1 MFIDERDLI
10 VRAGHGGDGVVAF
23 RREARIPRGG
33 PAGGDGGR
41 GGDVVLIADEQ
52 LTTFSDM
59 QGMLHIRA
67 AHGQPGRG
75 KKQHGSKGADR
86 EIPVPLGTSIYDAV
100 SGELLIDL
108 AEPGQRYVAAKGGAG
123 GKGNASFATALDQTP
138 RHATLGE
145 RTEER
150 RLRLHL
156 RLLADVGLVGLPN
169 AGKSTLL
176 SRLSEARPRVADYPF
191 TTLAPFLGIVELSG
205 FRRFVM
211 ADLPGLI
218 EGAHTGQGL
227 GDRFLRHVER
237 TRVLLHLVD
246 PHPVDESDPVENWK
260 TIRGE
265 LEAYGRGL
273 ADRPELIVLTKADLD
288 PPEGPPNPALS
299 RLSAVADR
307 QVYPISAVTGQG
319 LAALLEAVAE
329 ALATADAVPAV
340 PDAIEPVDVAEGG
353 AQEPPTED
361 VPDEG

>member
-10 VRAGHGGDGVVAF
+10 VRAGNGGDGVVAF

-33 PAGGDGGR
+33 PAGGNGGR
-41 GGDVVLIADEQ
+41 GGDVVLIADDQ
-52 LTTFSDM
+52 LTTFTDM
-59 QGMLHIRA
+59 QGTLHIRA

-75 KKQHGSKGADR
+75 KKQHGSKGADS
-86 EIPVPLGTSIYDAV
+86 EIRVPLGTSVYNAAT
-100 SGELLIDL
+100 GELLVDL
-108 AEPGQRYVAAKGGAG
+108 AEPGQRYVVAVGGVG
-123 GKGNASFATALDQTP
+123 GKGNASFATAIDQTP

-145 RTEER
+145 RTEEGR
-150 RLRLHL
+150 VRLHL

-218 EGAHTGQGL
+218 EGAHEGHGL

-246 PHPVDESDPVENWK
+246 PYPVDGSDPVENYK

-265 LEAYGRGL
+265 LE
-273 ADRPELIVLTKADLD
+273 
-288 PPEGPPNPALS
+288 
-299 RLSAVADR
+299 
-307 QVYPISAVTGQG
+307 
-319 LAALLEAVAE
+319 
-329 ALATADAVPAV
+329 
-340 PDAIEPVDVAEGG
+340 
-353 AQEPPTED
+353 
-361 VPDEG
+361 